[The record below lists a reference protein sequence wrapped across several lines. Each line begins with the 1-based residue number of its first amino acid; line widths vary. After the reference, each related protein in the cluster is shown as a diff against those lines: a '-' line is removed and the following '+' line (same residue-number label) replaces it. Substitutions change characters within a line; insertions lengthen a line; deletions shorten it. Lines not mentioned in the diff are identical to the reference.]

1 MIKKHPPTKKSL
13 SLTKR
18 LPKAVFLGAL
28 WGLIGLFGGPK
39 KIENF
44 FQKLFQ
50 NPLTN
55 EKECAIILPV
65 EINGASP
72 SGKATDSD
80 SVIS

>member
-1 MIKKHPPTKKSL
+1 MLGLLYHRYIFFARKNSFFISRLSGVSNYEKKPEK
-13 SLTKR
+13 
-18 LPKAVFLGAL
+18 
-28 WGLIGLFGGPK
+28 
-39 KIENF
+39 F
-44 FQKLFQ
+44 FKLFFK

-55 EKECAIILPV
+55 PKLSAIILPV